1 MALIDSYVSGADL
14 EKPVALTT
22 DEIDR
27 DEALAIAESTPAST
41 APEDEHTDDQ
51 QLTEERLKEAKR
63 QAAEDKETRK
73 GMGALQREQAKQQA
87 KADKALRE
95 AAQKADH
102 SKLPGPL
109 GLASDAAH
117 GQAKMWK
124 NSAEDVG
131 AILERA
137 STPGSILLPVLIL
150 LVLFLAVMPVNG
162 YPRLAW
168 LWFVVTGNASL
179 TGGTPAASMA
189 PPPPPPVNTQASTEA
204 REDQNTIAHRQLV
217 QYHAYTG
224 IEDVEWMGP
233 SSFS

>member
-1 MALIDSYVSGADL
+1 MAGEARQTDMALIESYVSGADL

-27 DEALAIAESTPAST
+27 DEALAIAESTPATT
-41 APEDEHTDDQ
+41 ASEEEHTDEQ
-51 QLTEERLKEAKR
+51 HLTEERLKEAKR
-63 QAAEDKETRK
+63 QAGEEKETAQ
-73 GMGALQREQAKQQA
+73 GMSALQKEEARQAEKARKTAAAAASRPSGFMGLQTDVA
-87 KADKALRE
+87 KAPYE
-95 AAQKADH
+95 FVQNV
-102 SKLPGPL
+102 
-109 GLASDAAH
+109 ASDTAAT
-117 GQAKMWK
+117 
-124 NSAEDVG
+124 
-131 AILERA
+131 LERA

-150 LVLFLAVMPVNG
+150 IVLFLAVMPVNG

-189 PPPPPPVNTQASTEA
+189 PAPPPPVNTQAATGA

-224 IEDVEWMGP
+224 IEDVE
-233 SSFS
+233 